1 MRVAA
6 EARRAELPLAG
17 GVPGATVAVHP
28 LLTAEAL
35 APPAF
40 AARPTGRLPRL
51 RGLAARRS
59 RWTWLPIGAFLVEH
73 PGAGLLL
80 VDAGLHSSV
89 AADARPNLG
98 RRHKATLTVRM
109 DPDQSVTGQL
119 RARGVEPTA
128 VDAVVM
134 THLHYDH
141 ASGLAELP
149 DTTYLVDCRE
159 WAAATSRGFTSGY
172 RKRLVDHAFDWRTV
186 DFDGPGVEAFAS
198 FGRSIDLFGDGSLRL
213 VSTPGHS
220 AGHLSVVARL
230 ADRELVLAGDAA
242 PSLANIEEQRLGLL
256 FDDEHLFRRSLREL
270 HRYLEVTPD
279 ALVICSHDADL
290 WPTLDPVYA

>member
-6 EARRAELPLAG
+6 EARPAELPLPG
-17 GVPGATVAVHP
+17 GVPGATVRVHP

-40 AARPTGRLPRL
+40 AARPTGRLPLL

-89 AADARPNLG
+89 ATDPGPNLG
-98 RRHKATLTVRM
+98 RRHKATLRVRM
-109 DPDQSVTGQL
+109 EPDQSITGQL

-149 DTTYLVDCRE
+149 DATYVVDRRE

-172 RKRLVDHAFDWRTV
+172 RKRLVDHAFDWRAV
-186 DFDGPGVEAFAS
+186 DFDGPGVEAFAT
-198 FGRSIDLFGDGSLRL
+198 FGRSLDLFGDGALRL

-220 AGHLSVVARL
+220 PGHISVVARL
-230 ADRELVLAGDAA
+230 SEGELVLAGDAA

-270 HRYLEVTPD
+270 HRYLAATPD